1 MLSYCLKCTKN
12 TKNTNPNISVT
23 SNCKTMTLSHFAI
36 CGSIKSK
43 VIKKKK
49 QVENDLLNRF
59 WGIKIFL

>member
-49 QVENDLLNRF
+49 TS
-59 WGIKIFL
+59 GK